1 MKTILQNHVPYN
13 TGWSA
18 EMKQGQI
25 IRITATTTVDFV
37 FFKLQNLIERFDQP
51 RTKVYNMKLFI
62 STGDKLMGRN
72 NQHMMTIVY
81 DGNKTGTHDLQKGM
95 CSGYRFKLAQQENRL
110 AEYYPREI
118 KEIPDHGCYENLS
131 KAVASY
137 GIIPEDIP
145 SPFNLNQHMIID
157 GKTGKMEHTEWAGHA
172 GADQRHDGI
181 HDFAFCFGYRNCRSI
196 ERLLARSTEFDWL
209 EGLFYRRLPDWDY
222 GRRTRVKRGGPG
234 RIGRA

>member
-1 MKTILQNHVPYN
+1 MKTLSETHVPHN

-18 EMKQGQI
+18 EMIKGQV

-37 FFKLQNLIERFDQP
+37 FFKLGNLRERFDQA
-51 RTKVYNMKLFI
+51 RTEVYNMTLFV
-62 STGDKLMGRN
+62 TAGHKLMGRD

-95 CSGYRFKLAQQENRL
+95 CSGYRFRLAQQENRL

-131 KAVASY
+131 KALASY

-145 SPFNLNQHMIID
+145 SPFNLNQHMTID
-157 GKTGKMEHTEWAGHA
+157 GVTGKMEHTQVRPPEGNHMDIRAEM
-172 GADQRHDGI
+172 D
-181 HDFAFCFGYRNCRSI
+181 
-196 ERLLARSTEFDWL
+196 LLVALSAC
-209 EGLFYRRLPDWDY
+209 PDLA
-222 GRRTRVKRGGPG
+222 VGGKPVDVM
-234 RIGRA
+234 IYQP